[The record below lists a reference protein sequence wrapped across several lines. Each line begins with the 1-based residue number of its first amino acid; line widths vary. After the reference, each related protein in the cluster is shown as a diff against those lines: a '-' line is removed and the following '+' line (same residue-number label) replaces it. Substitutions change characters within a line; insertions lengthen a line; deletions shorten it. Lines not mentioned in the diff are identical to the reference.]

1 MTFAAGV
8 CMQALDERRLV
19 VEVDMRGVVQAIV
32 STTTPGTLFGFEPQ
46 KLMGKSLGDVVDVL
60 HVEGK
65 QCMDNRITDPVAPAE
80 PSRSC

>member
-1 MTFAAGV
+1 
-8 CMQALDERRLV
+8 
-19 VEVDMRGVVQAIV
+19 
-32 STTTPGTLFGFEPQ
+32 LFGFEPQ